1 MKRRVVV
8 TGLGAITPVGNS
20 VDSFW
25 NSIKEGK
32 NGINNISLF
41 DTTDFKVKMAAEVKD
56 FKPEDYLNKKECK
69 RMDRYTQFALV
80 ASNEAIKDSGLNME
94 EIDKD
99 RVSIIFGSGIGGLST
114 IENQIKTLVAKGPN
128 RVSPLTI
135 PMAISNMA
143 AGMIG
148 IEHGILG
155 SCLSLT
161 SACATS
167 THCIGEAFRN
177 IRDGYS
183 DIVIAGGSEASI
195 CEFGIAGFQAL
206 TALSKSED
214 RNRASI
220 PFDKDRNGFVMGE
233 GGAALILE
241 DLESALK
248 RGAKIYGEVVGYGT
262 TCDAYHMTS
271 PVMDGSGAAKAMR
284 NAMNDA
290 DIKASEIGYINAHGT
305 STEINDKVETLAIK
319 LALGEESKN
328 VFVSSTKSM
337 TGHLLGAAGA
347 VEAIISIKSLE
358 DGFVPATINYVNKD
372 EECDLNLV
380 TNEGKKADIEYAM
393 SNSLGFGGHN
403 GTLIFKKW
411 RADK

>member
-32 NGINNISLF
+32 NGIDNISLF
-41 DTTDFKVKMAAEVKD
+41 DTTNFKVKMAGEVKD
-56 FKPEDYLNKKECK
+56 FNPEDYLNKKECK

-80 ASNEAIKDSGLNME
+80 ATNEAIKDSKLSME

-148 IEHGILG
+148 IEHGVLG

-167 THCIGEAFRN
+167 THCVGEAFRS

-233 GGAALILE
+233 GAGVLVLE
-241 DLESALK
+241 DLEGALK
-248 RGAKIYGEVVGYGT
+248 RGAKIYAEVVGYGT

-271 PVMDGSGAAKAMR
+271 PVMHGSGAAKAMK
-284 NAMNDA
+284 NAMKDA
-290 DIKASEIGYINAHGT
+290 GITPSEIGYINAHGT

-319 LALGEESKN
+319 SALGEEAKN

-347 VEAIISIKSLE
+347 IEAIISIKALE
-358 DGFVPATINYVNKD
+358 DSFVPATINYINQD

-380 TNEGKKADIEYAM
+380 TNEGKEANVEYSL

-411 RADK
+411 RGDK

>member
-8 TGLGAITPVGNS
+8 TGLGAITPIGNT
-20 VDSFW
+20 VESFW
-25 NSIKEGK
+25 NSVKEGK
-32 NGINNISLF
+32 NGIDNISLF
-41 DTTDFKVKMAAEVKD
+41 NTTDFKVKLAAEVKD

-69 RMDRYTQFALV
+69 RMDRYTQLAMV
-80 ASNEAIKDSGLNME
+80 AANEGIKDSGLNME
-94 EIDKD
+94 ELDKD
-99 RVSIIFGSGIGGLST
+99 RVSVIFGSGIGGLST
-114 IENQIKTLVAKGPN
+114 IEKQIKTLSDKGPS

-135 PMAISNMA
+135 PMSISNIA
-143 AGMIG
+143 AGIIA

-167 THCIGEAFRN
+167 THCIGEAFRS

-183 DIVIAGGSEASI
+183 DIVVAGGTEASI

-214 RNRASI
+214 KNRASI

-233 GGAALILE
+233 GAGVLILE
-241 DLESALK
+241 ELESALK
-248 RGAKIYGEVVGYGT
+248 RGARIYGEVVGYGT

-271 PVMDGSGAAKAMR
+271 PVMDGSGAAKAMK
-284 NAMNDA
+284 NAMKDA
-290 DIKASEIGYINAHGT
+290 GVNSNEIGYINAHGT

-319 LALGEESKN
+319 SALGEDAKN

-347 VEAIISIKSLE
+347 IEAIISIRALQ

-403 GTLIFKKW
+403 GTVIFKKW
-411 RADK
+411 RGNK